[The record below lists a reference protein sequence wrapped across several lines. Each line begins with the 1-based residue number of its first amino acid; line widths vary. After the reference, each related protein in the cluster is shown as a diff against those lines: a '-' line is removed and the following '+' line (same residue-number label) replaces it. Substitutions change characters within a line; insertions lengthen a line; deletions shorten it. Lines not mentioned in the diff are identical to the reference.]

1 MNALSLT
8 LLTVT
13 AFLASAVGT
22 GVLRRLLT
30 ARRILDYPGT
40 RSSHEAPTPRGG
52 GLAIYVVLM
61 AAWGGIALTVP
72 SRPSELGWIMACS
85 LGLAI
90 VSWIDDLV
98 GLPKLPRLL
107 CQIVIAGA
115 GTYLLDSPLPVFQGL
130 VSPALD
136 TLGTVFLWV
145 GFINLFNFTDG
156 IDGNAGTKATVLGIG
171 VFLFSLS
178 GVIPVSLGYLGVAVA
193 AVAAGF
199 LIWNWH
205 PARIFMGDV
214 GSVTLGFVLAWLL
227 LRTAGEG
234 EWAPAVILPLI
245 YVSDTGLTYLLKILR
260 GERFWNS
267 HRDHYYQRA
276 VRARGVT
283 HAHVVKIV
291 LFGDAILV
299 LMAMLATQ
307 GVIWPSLLGAGGTAV
322 AVLAY
327 LALGLGGGTAP

>member
-1 MNALSLT
+1 M
-8 LLTVT
+8 
-13 AFLASAVGT
+13 
-22 GVLRRLLT
+22 
-30 ARRILDYPGT
+30 
-40 RSSHEAPTPRGG
+40 
-52 GLAIYVVLM
+52 
-61 AAWGGIALTVP
+61 
-72 SRPSELGWIMACS
+72 
-85 LGLAI
+85 
-90 VSWIDDLV
+90 
-98 GLPKLPRLL
+98 
-107 CQIVIAGA
+107 
-115 GTYLLDSPLPVFQGL
+115 
-130 VSPALD
+130 
-136 TLGTVFLWV
+136 
-145 GFINLFNFTDG
+145 
-156 IDGNAGTKATVLGIG
+156 
-171 VFLFSLS
+171 
-178 GVIPVSLGYLGVAVA
+178 A

-283 HAHVVKIV
+283 HAHVVKII

-322 AVLAY
+322 VVLAY
-327 LALGLGGGTAP
+327 LALGLGDGTAP